1 VERWIKSFS
10 DIPLG
15 QRLILLVAAAASV
28 ATIVVTVLWAQRPS
42 LEPLFGSLSTEDA
55 GAIVDRLRDQ
65 HVPYELGAGGA
76 TVLVPASR
84 VHELRMELAEAGLPT
99 GGGVGFE
106 IFDRASYGT
115 TDYVQ
120 RVNFRRALEGELSRT
135 IGAMDRVASARVH
148 LVMPEKRLFAKD
160 QEDARASVTLK
171 LRGNGGLDDGKVAA
185 IVHLVA
191 SAVEGL
197 APERVTVVDLK
208 GDVLYAGNEGG
219 SDTALVGSQVGQ
231 RFDLEERLRQ
241 RVLDILEPAVGP
253 GAAEVQVAADLDF
266 TRAETT
272 EEMYDPDVAA
282 IRSEQRTKEQT
293 EGHSATGGGVTGVT
307 ARAAEGGESNTTKSQ
322 NATVNYELNRTV
334 NHIVHP
340 VGQIKRLS
348 VAVLVDGRAETGED
362 GAVTHVPRTEDEL
375 GKLGALVKKAVG
387 FNADRGDTV
396 EVVNMAFAGA
406 PAVEALPEP
415 GVMSRIVPFVGP
427 AMRYLLALGVAALV
441 IMLILRPL
449 VQIVATGGGGGGRHV
464 QDLVLPQGLPKTV
477 GQLEAE
483 GQGLLADLASFES
496 EALIPSSREDVLRMA
511 QDNPRQTAEML
522 KAWMKEG

>member
-1 VERWIKSFS
+1 VERWLKSFS

-42 LEPLFGSLSTEDA
+42 LEPLFGNLSTEDA

-65 HVPYELGAGGA
+65 HVPYELGAGG
-76 TVLVPASR
+76 TSILVPASQ
-84 VHELRMELAEAGLPT
+84 VHELRMDLAEAGLPT

-120 RVNFRRALEGELSRT
+120 HVNYRRALEGELART
-135 IGAMDRVASARVH
+135 IGAMDQVASARVH

-160 QEDARASVTLK
+160 QEGARASVTLK
-171 LRGNGGLDDGKVAA
+171 LRGTGSLGDGKVAA

-219 SDTALVGSQVGQ
+219 TDAALVGSQSSH

-253 GAAEVQVAADLDF
+253 GAAEVQVAAELDF

-272 EEMYDPDVAA
+272 EEVYDPDVAV

-293 EGHSATGGGVTGVT
+293 EGRSAAGGGVTGVT

-348 VAVLVDGRAETGED
+348 VAVLVDGRSEAGEN
-362 GAVTHVPRTEDEL
+362 GAVTHVARTDEEL
-375 GKLGALVKKAVG
+375 DKLGALVKKAVG
-387 FNADRGDTV
+387 FNAERGDTV
-396 EVVNMAFAGA
+396 EVVNIPFAGVA
-406 PAVEALPEP
+406 AVEAPAEP
-415 GVMSRIVPFVGP
+415 GFLEKMTPFVGP
-427 AMRYLLALGVAALV
+427 GLRYLLAIGVAGLV
-441 IMLILRPL
+441 IMLVLRPL
-449 VQIVATGGGGGGRHV
+449 AQVVTSGGGGGGRQV

-483 GQGLLADLASFES
+483 GQGLLADLAGFES
-496 EALIPSSREDVLRMA
+496 ERLIPSSREDVMRMA